1 MNDFWVLKLLDR
13 LQGGFRRAGV
23 DYKMLRSILQVKLTM
38 DGRRTPTVLRTQ
50 KGSQGTEGSPLRV
63 QWIYLLLGLMLILF
77 VVPGSNYMLMM
88 SVLFAVIM
96 FMITTTLISDFSSVM
111 LDLRD
116 KNILFSKPVD
126 RRTLNMAKSLHILI
140 YLVTLTLTLTAPSL
154 VVALFKQGVLF
165 FLVYAAM
172 ILLMDCFILVIT
184 ALLYLLIL
192 RVFDGEKLKD
202 IINYIQIILSVGI
215 AVGYQLVPRLFDMT
229 DLTASFQPAWWQYFI
244 APVWFAA
251 PFEVLVG
258 GNHGVDF
265 TVLAAMSVIVPLVVL
280 LGYIK
285 LMPLF
290 EQSLQKLAEQGAA
303 GKENGRYSGL
313 LSGWLCRDKAE
324 AMFFRFTWSM
334 MRNERDFKLKVYPT
348 VGLSLILPFIFI
360 FNQAWTSDHSLNTES
375 KAYLFIY
382 LCALLLLT
390 AVQMLRYS
398 SSYKGAWIYTAIPLP
413 ETAPVYRGM
422 LKAVLLRLMLPLF
435 VLESAV
441 FLWLFGPR
449 ILPDLAGVMLVLPL
463 FAVICFRMLP
473 RALPFSEKYEAAK
486 QKDFT
491 GSGFVLL
498 FILMGLAG
506 LHYVVSLLPLGIY
519 IYLVIL
525 AAVNVWAWRAAFPH
539 EGSRPGQIPT
549 LGA

>member
-38 DGRRTPTVLRTQ
+38 DGRRTPTVLGTQ
-50 KGSQGTEGSPLRV
+50 KGSRGTEGSPLRV

-77 VVPGSNYMLMM
+77 VVPGSNFMLNM
-88 SVLFAVIM
+88 SVLFAVVM

-126 RRTLNMAKSLHILI
+126 RRTLNMAKSLHVLI
-140 YLVTLTLTLTAPSL
+140 YLVTLTLTFTGPSL
-154 VVALFKQGVLF
+154 LVALFKQGVLF
-165 FLVYAAM
+165 FLVYALE

-202 IINYIQIILSVGI
+202 IINYVQIVLSVGI
-215 AVGYQLVPRLFDMT
+215 AAGYQLVPRLFDMA
-229 DLTASFQPAWWQYFI
+229 DLTGSFQPAWWQYVI

-251 PFEVLVG
+251 PFEVLAG
-258 GNHGVDF
+258 GARGVDLN
-265 TVLAAMSVIVPLVVL
+265 VLALLSVIIPLVL
-280 LGYIK
+280 LFAYIK

-290 EQSLQKLAEQGAA
+290 ERSLQKLAEQGAA
-303 GKENGRYSGL
+303 GKDKSRYSGL
-313 LSGWLCRDKAE
+313 LSELFCRNKSE

-334 MRNERDFKLKVYPT
+334 MRKERDFKLKVYPT
-348 VGLSLILPFIFI
+348 VGLSLVLPFIFI
-360 FNQAWTSDHSLNTES
+360 FNQAWTSDPSLNTES

-390 AVQMLRYS
+390 VVQMLRYS
-398 SSYKGAWIYTAIPLP
+398 SSYKGAWIYKTIPLP

-422 LKAVLLRLMLPLF
+422 LKAALLRLMLPLF

-441 FLWLFGPR
+441 FLWLFGAR
-449 ILPDLAGVMLVLPL
+449 ILPGLAAVMLALPL
-463 FAVICFRMLP
+463 YAVICFRVLP

-486 QKDFT
+486 QRDFSV
-491 GSGFVLL
+491 SGFVLL

-506 LHYVVSLLPLGIY
+506 LHYIVSLFPSGIY

-525 AAVNVWAWRAAFPH
+525 AAANVWAWRAAFSQ

-549 LGA
+549 PGA